1 MASSPLRG
9 SPDTVR
15 EREGRA
21 GEGVNIAIKK
31 ALEVRAYLRSN
42 AASLKVAGRN
52 QTRSSNGI
60 SAATRGGGQWNSLGL
75 FPSVGNDEWATDHRT
90 IILLPKTRSLPFH
103 PETRWVGV
111 CKHQIS
117 YRLCLALIM
126 FSPLLPTC
134 MVTAY

>member
-1 MASSPLRG
+1 MYYGVNLASSPLRG

-60 SAATRGGGQWNSLGL
+60 SAATRGGGGAMEQSRVIPLCWERRMGNRSPNNHFIAEDQKFA
-75 FPSVGNDEWATDHRT
+75 FP
-90 IILLPKTRSLPFH
+90 P
-103 PETRWVGV
+103 
-111 CKHQIS
+111 
-117 YRLCLALIM
+117 
-126 FSPLLPTC
+126 
-134 MVTAY
+134 